1 MSLSPATLSAIQQAG
16 QTLHAARQAVFGE
29 VQENAQQMVAT
40 VANQPF
46 SPESDKAYAQLR
58 TVARLAHELKAME
71 EQLEVLYASAAE
83 MMAPSTPVLTALPG
97 HVRRS
102 RSLTAN
108 ASQNTEDAEDA
119 DYTDAAA
126 PRTAPS
132 SKSKTRKATSKKP
145 VHASSNDEKVLGYLK
160 TVLDRRSWKSLTQR
174 TIAGGSGIPLGSV
187 GLALRR
193 LAVAG
198 LLREGSKGSY
208 RL

>member
-1 MSLSPATLSAIQQAG
+1 MSLSPPTLSAIQQAG

-29 VQENAQQMVAT
+29 IQENAQQMVAT
-40 VANQPF
+40 VANHPF

-71 EQLEVLYASAAE
+71 EQLEVLYTSASE
-83 MMAPSTPVLTALPG
+83 MMAPATPVLTALPG

-102 RSLTAN
+102 RSLSAD
-108 ASQNTEDAEDA
+108 AHQNTENAEDA
-119 DYTDAAA
+119 EYTDATTSK
-126 PRTAPS
+126 TAPS
-132 SKSKTRKATSKKP
+132 SKLKIRKATSKKP
-145 VHASSNDEKVLGYLK
+145 VHTGSNDEKVLSYLK
-160 TVLDRRSWKSLTQR
+160 TVLDRRSWKSLTQL

-193 LAVAG
+193 LAAAG
-198 LLREGSKGSY
+198 LLREGSKGAY

>member
-1 MSLSPATLSAIQQAG
+1 MSLSPPTLSAIQQAG
-16 QTLHAARQAVFGE
+16 QTLHAARQAVFAE

-71 EQLEVLYASAAE
+71 AQLEVLYTSAVE
-83 MMAPSTPVLTALPG
+83 MMAPETPVLTALPG
-97 HVRRS
+97 HPRRS
-102 RSLTAN
+102 RSLSAD
-108 ASQNTEDAEDA
+108 ASHNAEDTE
-119 DYTDAAA
+119 YTDAVA
-126 PRTAPS
+126 PRSARSAPS
-132 SKSKTRKATSKKP
+132 SNLKTRKASSIKP
-145 VHASSNDEKVLGYLK
+145 VHTSSNDEKVLGYLK
-160 TVLDRRSWKSLTQR
+160 TVLDRRSWKSMTQL

-193 LAVAG
+193 LAAAG
-198 LLREGSKGSY
+198 LLREGSKGFY